1 MQASAPASHSW
12 PEHVQATVF
21 FQAQELEQA
30 TKEASYSEPDHVL
43 YKNLHELQ
51 SHRSLSSSIHRTS
64 IYISSNS
71 GVTVRT
77 SLSSHSYST
86 ARTNNFTSLRFR
98 ASAGSSYKSY
108 SSSRAYMPAYFQS
121 QNMLKQQPSIKL
133 TSYNHWANLLL
144 QTKHFKVRALVQVLK
159 LEQAPTPS
167 LI

>member
-1 MQASAPASHSW
+1 MPSYQGSSCRKPQGESLFSCYTRYLNAHPQGLWPFARRSHKVMQASAPASHSW

-64 IYISSNS
+64 IYISSNF

-108 SSSRAYMPAYFQS
+108 SNSRAYMPAYFQS
-121 QNMLKQQPSIKL
+121 
-133 TSYNHWANLLL
+133 
-144 QTKHFKVRALVQVLK
+144 
-159 LEQAPTPS
+159 
-167 LI
+167 